1 MLQLLYTPHTCS
13 LATHIALVDAGAA
26 YTLRRIDFS
35 TTEQQSPE
43 YLAINPKAR
52 VPSLITA
59 RGVLTETPA
68 MLAFVAQSYPD
79 AMLAPLT
86 DPFQFAELQA
96 FNSYL
101 CSTVHVAHAH
111 RMRGYRWADDSAA
124 ISAMQKKVP
133 QSVGDCFDLIE
144 RHMLRGPW
152 VMGDVYT
159 VADPYLFTLAQW
171 LEADGVDPAQLPR
184 VIGHRERMLC
194 REGVRRALAEE
205 LTE

>member
-1 MLQLLYTPHTCS
+1 M
-13 LATHIALVDAGAA
+13 DAGAA